1 MNMINNFWN
10 YSVRKCNETGQ
21 RGLM

>member
-21 RGLM
+21 RWLM